1 MTRSSVR
8 IASVLVAACAMTVA
22 TQADEQDAPSL
33 SVVWVDV
40 TATAPWAFPWVARE
54 VAAFLGRMGVRGL
67 VRRGD
72 VHGMLTKP
80 EVMVVLLPRPPA
92 NSRVPERAMGSTYT
106 SGGSAPSTAVFAS
119 EVARTLGLTSPP
131 EMWSMTQRRDFG
143 VALGRVVV
151 HELVHTVI
159 PDQPHERRG
168 RGLMAACLSRN
179 ELVGPA
185 PGIAPETAEAFRS
198 ALGAPP
204 TSLPTVVAALPWQS
218 EVVPERR

>member
-1 MTRSSVR
+1 MTRSSAR
-8 IASVLVAACAMTVA
+8 IASVLVAASAMTVA
-22 TQADEQDAPSL
+22 TQADEHDAPSL

-40 TATAPWAFPWVARE
+40 TATAPWAFPGVAHE
-54 VAAFLGRMGVRGL
+54 VAVFLGRMGVRGL

-72 VHGMLTKP
+72 VHDIVTKP
-80 EVMVVLLPRPPA
+80 EVTVVFLPRPPA
-92 NSRVPERAMGSTYT
+92 NSRVPERAMGATST
-106 SGGSAPSTAVFAS
+106 SAPSTAVFAS

-131 EMWSMTQRRDFG
+131 ETWSITQRRDFG

-179 ELVGPA
+179 QLVGPA
-185 PGIAPETAEAFRS
+185 PPIAPETVEAFRS
-198 ALGAPP
+198 ALRAPR
-204 TSLPTVVAALPWQS
+204 TSLPTMVAALPWLS
-218 EVVPERR
+218 EVVPESH